1 MNGDLVSSLK
11 LIYKHS
17 ASYYGEWELI
27 GDLEYISLINKNKN
41 LFKEFIE
48 RYYYM
53 PLNVIFKDEVLIRGF
68 KYSIVSKEVDGK
80 RNLYFSKKAFL
91 KNIISNSDEVLN
103 NGGKDAYKKIK
114 TAIRKRKDMYRDV
127 LQKGEK
133 SKFFKELEKEYLAS
147 GARYYRSFI
156 EYLTLCK
163 KKFTRL
169 LTGYNM
175 VLELF
180 DKPISVEK
188 FIKCFDVNQLYLLTA
203 YSLLKN
209 SEKQLSLYGRAD
221 YNIVHLDNYRK
232 LVDDI
237 RKTDGFY
244 NSHIMLKNNIMYTID
259 DLFKEYDKL
268 LDSIGC

>member
-1 MNGDLVSSLK
+1 
-11 LIYKHS
+11 
-17 ASYYGEWELI
+17 
-27 GDLEYISLINKNKN
+27 
-41 LFKEFIE
+41 
-48 RYYYM
+48 
-53 PLNVIFKDEVLIRGF
+53 
-68 KYSIVSKEVDGK
+68 
-80 RNLYFSKKAFL
+80 
-91 KNIISNSDEVLN
+91 
-103 NGGKDAYKKIK
+103 
-114 TAIRKRKDMYRDV
+114 
-127 LQKGEK
+127 
-133 SKFFKELEKEYLAS
+133 
-147 GARYYRSFI
+147 
-156 EYLTLCK
+156 
-163 KKFTRL
+163 
-169 LTGYNM
+169 M